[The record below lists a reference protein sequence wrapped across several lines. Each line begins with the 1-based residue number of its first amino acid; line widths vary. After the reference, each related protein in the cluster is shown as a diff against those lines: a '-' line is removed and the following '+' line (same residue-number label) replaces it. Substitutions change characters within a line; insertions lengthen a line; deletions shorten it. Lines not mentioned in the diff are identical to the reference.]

1 MFLQGVIMNIHPI
14 RDQVVVSKQKE
25 AEKISPGGIITP
37 NMSSNRNVEG
47 TVVAAGSGRVTMSGN
62 VVPLE
67 VKTGDT
73 VLFNP
78 GQAIEV
84 QNEGSTFFV
93 LREDAVIVLR

>member
-1 MFLQGVIMNIHPI
+1 MSVHPV

-25 AEKISPGGIITP
+25 SEKVSPGGIITVSV
-37 NMSSNRNVEG
+37 SSNRNVEG
-47 TVVAAGSGRVTMSGN
+47 TVVAVGSGRVTMSGAI
-62 VVPLE
+62 VPLE
-67 VKTGDT
+67 VVAGDT

-84 QNEGSTFFV
+84 QAEGNTFFV